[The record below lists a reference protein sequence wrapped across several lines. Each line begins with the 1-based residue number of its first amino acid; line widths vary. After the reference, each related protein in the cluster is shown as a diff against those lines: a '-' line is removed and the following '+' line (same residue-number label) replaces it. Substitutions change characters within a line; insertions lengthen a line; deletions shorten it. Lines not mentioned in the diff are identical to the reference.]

1 MPSHRDMD
9 MGQSWGHQGCPQSR
23 CHPCHPHSIPGSAVC
38 AFYLADVE
46 RAFEGHFAEPRG
58 AGGAWPPVP
67 EERVPRPRYSSPCW
81 VPGVR
86 TRTLSPC
93 WLCHRPGCCAGM
105 GSATA
110 IVTSGDFPDETLA
123 FAKEHPLLHGAV
135 APAGGRP
142 LFTRTGTRCPGTGR
156 VGLGTRGGGHCAR
169 CRGKGAPGPAGAV
182 GWGGCSCKRARGPGV
197 QVCEMLGEGTR
208 QRARACKTLVGGQA
222 RLVQG
227 CVSPPQC
234 GGIRGHG
241 VRACKG
247 LHGPTRGFCVAQADP
262 AGGGCGRGATGEP
275 HRALPGCRGRAGA
288 EGPGSHA

>member
-1 MPSHRDMD
+1 

-156 VGLGTRGGGHCAR
+156 VGLGTRGGGGIVQGAEAR
-169 CRGKGAPGPAGAV
+169 VRLALWV
-182 GWGGCSCKRARGPGV
+182 LWGGEGARASARAALVCRCVRCWGRVHGSMQGRAKPWWGDKRGWCKGVSAPPPVRWHTRAWCEGV
-197 QVCEMLGEGTR
+197 QGAARPHTR
-208 QRARACKTLVGGQA
+208 VL
-222 RLVQG
+222 
-227 CVSPPQC
+227 
-234 GGIRGHG
+234 
-241 VRACKG
+241 
-247 LHGPTRGFCVAQADP
+247 
-262 AGGGCGRGATGEP
+262 RGAG
-275 HRALPGCRGRAGA
+275 
-288 EGPGSHA
+288 